1 MNRLVLIG
9 NGFDLAHGLKTSY
22 KDFIQWYW
30 NQTAEKSINKQ
41 NPIYEDDLFS
51 LRPNKVKISTN
62 NKEWLWLRVSEWYNN
77 LKDIVSDDKKIKDLL
92 IHLKTPPQYFK
103 IDLSEFFSNIN
114 NEISS
119 KNWVDIENEYYK
131 LLVKYAKEDITES
144 AKREKIEGLNKELD
158 LLKKELIK
166 YLRIQENQVTGKIL
180 DIHNMIYDS
189 LKMEDIATSKLEAF
203 FEHVITKINEDYKSA
218 TEAKKRGIEYE
229 IFLTKDEHKKRRL
242 IQTRNIN
249 WEYSKPEQ
257 IMVLSFNYTSTI
269 HKYTSDSNKPI
280 KIIPIHGYVGNT
292 SNIIFGYGDEL
303 DENYKLLEN
312 LNDNSALINIKSHH
326 YLESPNYKKLLDF
339 AEADAFQICIFGHSC
354 GNSDRTLLNTLFEH
368 KNCVSIK
375 PYYYG
380 WQDDDGIWKDN
391 YMDLVINISRN
402 FNDKKLLRERVVNKK
417 NISI

>member
-30 NQTAEKSINKQ
+30 EERIFK
-41 NPIYEDDLFS
+41 
-51 LRPNKVKISTN
+51 
-62 NKEWLWLRVSEWYNN
+62 
-77 LKDIVSDDKKIKDLL
+77 
-92 IHLKTPPQYFK
+92 LKTEYSGESSDELCTIKLTTKDMDIQSWHTYIFSTGHTTTPNNELYMFLK
-103 IDLSEFFSNIN
+103 ENRNICEFSYTSTFFENIN
-114 NEISS
+114 HEVEV

-131 LLVKYAKEDITES
+131 LLVRYAKEEITEN
-144 AKREKIEGLNKELD
+144 AKREKIEKLNNELD
-158 LLKKELIK
+158 LLKKDLIK
-166 YLRIQENQVTGKIL
+166 YLRIQENQVTGKKT
-180 DIHNMIYDS
+180 DIQDMIYDS
-189 LKMEDIATSKLEAF
+189 LKIEDIATSKLDAF
-203 FEHVITKINEDYKSA
+203 FEHVISKINEDYKSA
-218 TEAKKRGIEYE
+218 TEAKKESIEYE
-229 IFLTKDEHKKRRL
+229 IFRTEDEYEKRKL

-249 WEYSKPEQ
+249 WEYRKPEQ
-257 IMVLSFNYTSTI
+257 TMVLSFNYTSTVQ
-269 HKYTSDSNKPI
+269 KYTLDSNKPI

>member
-30 NQTAEKSINKQ
+30 EERIFK
-41 NPIYEDDLFS
+41 
-51 LRPNKVKISTN
+51 
-62 NKEWLWLRVSEWYNN
+62 
-77 LKDIVSDDKKIKDLL
+77 
-92 IHLKTPPQYFK
+92 LKTEYSGESSDELCTIKLTTKDMDIKSWHTYIFSTGHTNTPN
-103 IDLSEFFSNIN
+103 SELYMFLKENRNICEFSYTSTFFENIN
-114 NEISS
+114 HEVEV

-131 LLVKYAKEDITES
+131 HLVRYAKEEITEN
-144 AKREKIEGLNKELD
+144 AKREKIEKLNNELD
-158 LLKKELIK
+158 LLKKDLIK
-166 YLRIQENQVTGKIL
+166 YLRIQENQVTGKKT
-180 DIHNMIYDS
+180 DIQDMIYDS
-189 LKMEDIATSKLEAF
+189 LKIEDIATSKLDAF
-203 FEHVITKINEDYKSA
+203 FEHVISKINEDYKSA
-218 TEAKKRGIEYE
+218 TEAKKESIEYE
-229 IFLTKDEHKKRRL
+229 IFRTEDEYEKRKL

-249 WEYSKPEQ
+249 WEYRKPEQ
-257 IMVLSFNYTSTI
+257 TMVLSFNYTSTVQ
-269 HKYTSDSNKPI
+269 KYTLDSNRPI

-326 YLESPNYKKLLDF
+326 YLESSNYKKLLEF

-375 PYYYG
+375 PYYYE
-380 WQDDDGIWKDN
+380 WTENGIRKGN
-391 YMDLVINISRN
+391 YMDLIINISRN

-417 NISI
+417 NISIL